1 MSSQQFLYAIFGMA
15 AVMMMFRV
23 VPLLFF
29 KSKIKNKFLNS
40 FLAYIPYAVLTSMTF
55 PEVFE
60 STSSVVSATIGTI
73 AAIVIAYFGQSLIVV
88 TLSSSA
94 VVFIVEQIMRMMA
107 K

>member
-1 MSSQQFLYAIFGMA
+1 MSNQQFLYAVFGMA

-29 KSKIKNKFLNS
+29 KNNIKNKFLNS
-40 FLAYIPYAVLTSMTF
+40 FLAYIPYAVLTSMVF
-55 PEVFE
+55 PEVFR
-60 STSSVVSATIGTI
+60 STSSVLSATIGAI
-73 AAIVIAYFGQSLIVV
+73 AAGILAYLGQSLIVV

-94 VVFIVEQIMRMMA
+94 VVFVVEQIMRMSA